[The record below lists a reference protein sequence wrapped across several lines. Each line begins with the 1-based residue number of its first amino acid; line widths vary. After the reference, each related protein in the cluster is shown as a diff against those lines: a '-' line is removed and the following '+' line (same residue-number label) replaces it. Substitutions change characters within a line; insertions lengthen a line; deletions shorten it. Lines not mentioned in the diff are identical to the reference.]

1 MNRATTDTDTGSAGP
16 RRLLIADDDPVV
28 RSMLSMSLG
37 EEFEIVGAAADSEQA
52 VEMAAST
59 LPDAALIDVDMPKG
73 GGPHAVRGIAHVSPA
88 TAIVVL
94 SADESDRM
102 VVDLLQAGAVCY
114 RRKGL
119 SAHALARTLTES
131 IQAHAGQR
139 SDSHQA

>member
-1 MNRATTDTDTGSAGP
+1 MDPPQTTTGSDAASA

-37 EEFEIVGAAADSEQA
+37 DEFEIVGAAADSEQA
-52 VEMAAST
+52 VEMAAAT
-59 LPDAALIDVDMPKG
+59 QPHAALIDVDMPKG
-73 GGPHAVRGIAHVSPA
+73 GGPHAVRGIARVSPA

-119 SAHALARTLTES
+119 PAHALARTLADS
-131 IQAHAGQR
+131 IAAHVGEQ
-139 SDSHQA
+139 SDRPRT